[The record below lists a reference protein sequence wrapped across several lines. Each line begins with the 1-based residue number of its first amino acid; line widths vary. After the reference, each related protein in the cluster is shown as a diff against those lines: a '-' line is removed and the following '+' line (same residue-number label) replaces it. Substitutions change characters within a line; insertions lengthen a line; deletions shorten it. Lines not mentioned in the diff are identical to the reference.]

1 MKTLENLTVLMH
13 KHWKMLFYVGFLLY
27 FIGFNCFS
35 IGKGAM
41 FYNNVFT
48 EILICG
54 QFISFFLSKINKKND
69 FIYWKNN

>member
-1 MKTLENLTVLMH
+1 LFREVSPNLLR
-13 KHWKMLFYVGFLLY
+13 
-27 FIGFNCFS
+27 INCFS

-54 QFISFFLSKINKKND
+54 QFISFFLIQNQQEK
-69 FIYWKNN
+69 